1 MAIACALKAQD
12 ASVFK
17 YQDTK
22 QISDINN
29 LTGNGVFGIL
39 HPGEHTS
46 TLLQYNSS
54 YPSSTGLFQMET
66 FFNGDIRFRS
76 KIDNMQ
82 WSAWKT
88 IWTTQN
94 FNADDYMTR
103 KLDVWNTDAAK
114 KERFFFATNGTTYF
128 KGYGSTPFD
137 WWGENGSLM
146 KMSGN
151 GNIGLGTD
159 PSQEKLNVAG
169 PIRSGIMS
177 FGSTGDEYV
186 AVSAK
191 NILNVGYDRHG
202 SILIGSNLFLDN
214 GTLYTAKSHPTM
226 SGAAIAIPGNGH
238 EFQGSVIF
246 YTKPPSPATEGQTY
260 TKGPA
265 MIITATGDLAI
276 GTNNTFGYK
285 LAVAGNTITESLKVK
300 KVINWPDY
308 VFHDNY
314 QLPSLQSVADFIT
327 VNKHLPEIPPA
338 TEMETKGMDVAEIN
352 KQLLKKVEELTL
364 YLIEQDKQ
372 IKALQAHSKRMEDIL
387 QKMSDN
393 HIR

>member
-1 MAIACALKAQD
+1 MKLFITARLTIACMAIACALKAQD

-29 LTGNGVFGIL
+29 LTGNGCLAFCIRVNTL
-39 HPGEHTS
+39 PHYYSTTAATHP
-46 TLLQYNSS
+46 
-54 YPSSTGLFQMET
+54 PPGLFQMET

-214 GTLYTAKSHPTM
+214 GTLYTAKVTHNVRSSHRNSRQRTR
-226 SGAAIAIPGNGH
+226 IPGQRYLLYQATIPGH
-238 EFQGSVIF
+238 RRTDIYERPCYDHHRHRRPCYRYQQHLRLQTGRSRQHNHR
-246 YTKPPSPATEGQTY
+246 KPESE
-260 TKGPA
+260 KG
-265 MIITATGDLAI
+265 
-276 GTNNTFGYK
+276 
-285 LAVAGNTITESLKVK
+285 
-300 KVINWPDY
+300 
-308 VFHDNY
+308 Y
-314 QLPSLQSVADFIT
+314 QLARLC
-327 VNKHLPEIPPA
+327 IP
-338 TEMETKGMDVAEIN
+338 
-352 KQLLKKVEELTL
+352 
-364 YLIEQDKQ
+364 
-372 IKALQAHSKRMEDIL
+372 
-387 QKMSDN
+387 
-393 HIR
+393 